1 MTCCGNRHERTCTGD
16 VIYKYSSGVYHTTK
30 TVFDRLEDEGI
41 AVPEED
47 RYRYYPYRATYDIE
61 VMLQPTDKRRSE
73 KLEWTSHHVV
83 LSVSVCSNV
92 PTYTEPICFTTE
104 VDTSETVESCLQ
116 YLTDISEKAF
126 RLLVPRYGMVFEEI
140 QQRLDQD
147 LEEYKDDDE
156 REREEKKHHL
166 YQLK

>member
-1 MTCCGNRHERTCTGD
+1 M
-16 VIYKYSSGVYHTTK
+16 
-30 TVFDRLEDEGI
+30 
-41 AVPEED
+41 
-47 RYRYYPYRATYDIE
+47 
-61 VMLQPTDKRRSE
+61 
-73 KLEWTSHHVV
+73 EWTSHNVV

-147 LEEYKDDDE
+147 LEET
-156 REREEKKHHL
+156 KKENV
-166 YQLK
+166 KKRNITCTS